1 MTGPTSLE
9 PFWKG
14 LPLLRLIGGGA
25 VSNLWAQIMTDV
37 LRREVL
43 VPEGAD
49 AAYGSALIAGV
60 TAGMFAANPE
70 AIGEFI
76 SLRMR
81 CKPDERRVALYDEL
95 FDIYR
100 QAAQAI
106 SDVSHQLHQFQASEY

>member
-1 MTGPTSLE
+1 
-9 PFWKG
+9 
-14 LPLLRLIGGGA
+14 
-25 VSNLWAQIMTDV
+25 MTDV